1 MFIEDAYNI
10 FRGMAISN
18 MFMAGRIGSVVG
30 SNAMGSIL
38 YTECN
43 WLLSGNAA
51 IMLGATVFCYF
62 ILKKADIKDKAAG
75 K

>member
-1 MFIEDAYNI
+1 
-10 FRGMAISN
+10 MAIST

-30 SNAMGSIL
+30 SNAVGSIL
-38 YTECN
+38 YTQCD

-51 IMLGATVFCYF
+51 IMVGATVFCYF
-62 ILKKADIKDKAAG
+62 ILKKADMDDAAG

>member
-1 MFIEDAYNI
+1 
-10 FRGMAISN
+10 MAIST

-38 YTECN
+38 YTHCN
-43 WLLSGNAA
+43 FLLSGNAV
-51 IMLGATVFCYF
+51 IMVGATVFCYF
-62 ILKKADIKDKAAG
+62 ILKKADKDEAAG